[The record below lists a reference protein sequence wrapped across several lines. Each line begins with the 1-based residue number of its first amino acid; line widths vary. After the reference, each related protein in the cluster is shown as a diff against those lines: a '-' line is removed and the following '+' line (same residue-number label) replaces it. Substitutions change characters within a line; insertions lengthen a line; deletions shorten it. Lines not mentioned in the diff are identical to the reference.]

1 MMMEKIHSIFV
12 SSMRVGKTNGRIYHF
27 DYFNYSRVSH
37 LPVAV
42 TVNNFSLSGYETVIL
57 HWAALQ
63 EGNS

>member
-1 MMMEKIHSIFV
+1 MAEFTIL
-12 SSMRVGKTNGRIYHF
+12 TTLTTQEL
-27 DYFNYSRVSH
+27 SH